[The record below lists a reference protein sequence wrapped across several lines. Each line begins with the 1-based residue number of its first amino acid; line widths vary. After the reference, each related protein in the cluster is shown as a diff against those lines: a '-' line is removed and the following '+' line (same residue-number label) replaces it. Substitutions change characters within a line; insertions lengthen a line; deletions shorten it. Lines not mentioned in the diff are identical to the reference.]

1 VVRYKC
7 VPGAGRASVH
17 CDGLGLF
24 QELTAEGISA
34 LRMRSLLKLDGRR
47 VRADNAK
54 LGGMERSYTVDNA
67 RELERL
73 RALVSK
79 LSDQDLG
86 SMVNEYWTV
95 AGVLGHI
102 AFWDGRALFL
112 AGKLQRD
119 GAFTQS
125 DTEPENVDWINDST
139 RPLIHAIPPRQ
150 AAEVALRIAEETDE
164 LIASLSPEL
173 VAKIDA
179 NSPLNPVRADHRGE
193 HLDEIEAALAGRD
206 ATRRPT

>member
-1 VVRYKC
+1 M
-7 VPGAGRASVH
+7 
-17 CDGLGLF
+17 D
-24 QELTAEGISA
+24 
-34 LRMRSLLKLDGRR
+34 
-47 VRADNAK
+47 
-54 LGGMERSYTVDNA
+54 RSYLADNA

-79 LSDQDLG
+79 LSDKDLG

-102 AFWDGRALFL
+102 AFWDGCAMFL
-112 AGKLQRD
+112 AGKLQR
-119 GAFTQS
+119 GEPSTSS
-125 DTEPENVDWINDST
+125 DDAPEDVDWINDSA

-164 LIASLSPEL
+164 LIASLSSDL

-179 NSPLNPVRADHRGE
+179 GSPLNPIRAQHRGE
-193 HLDEIEAALAGRD
+193 HLDEIEAALRS
-206 ATRRPT
+206 RPG

>member
-1 VVRYKC
+1 MVSAEA
-7 VPGAGRASVH
+7 GASNR
-17 CDGLGLF
+17 CL
-24 QELTAEGISA
+24 
-34 LRMRSLLKLDGRR
+34 
-47 VRADNAK
+47 DNAK
-54 LGGMERSYTVDNA
+54 LGGMERSYAEDNA

-73 RALVSK
+73 RALISK

-119 GAFTQS
+119 GAFAQS